1 MSDKPRMAFDPDD
14 APSSFDDQQV
24 RSESERRRVQ
34 FSTLLDAGLYEKLK
48 TRAFKDE
55 GKIADAVNEGVR
67 RVVAEAEEARGAE
80 YDVPPEL
87 KIDDEAERS

>member
-1 MSDKPRMAFDPDD
+1 MSFDPND
-14 APSSFDDQQV
+14 APSSFDERQV
-24 RSESERRRVQ
+24 QEESERRRVQ

-48 TRAFKDE
+48 TRNFKGE

-67 RVVAEAEEARGAE
+67 RVVAEAEEARGAP

-87 KIDDEAERS
+87 RIDDEAERS